1 MRIFKFFLFNLLVSV
16 NSFYSQILYS
26 SYNKDIPIKSSLIK
40 NNYNHNRQ
48 TKMVYDNFKNHN
60 EKVNFLPSF
69 QTDIII
75 NNWINYINNLDEE
88 NDIPKFIKN
97 SIHDLKFFISINRD
111 QNNKVLI
118 AWCPIRDNDNYV
130 SYIIAGKV
138 INRIIYI
145 ERIAQNPIFVDLNL
159 RSQNL
164 VDDLEKSI
172 ISNDNIAGFDYE
184 KLHEYDNRYY
194 LSWNI

>member
-1 MRIFKFFLFNLLVSV
+1 MRIFKFLLINFLVSV
-16 NSFYSQILYS
+16 NSFYSQILYTS
-26 SYNKDIPIKSSLIK
+26 KSSLK
-40 NNYNHNRQ
+40 RHYYNHIHQ
-48 TKMVYDNFKNHN
+48 PKMSYDNFKNYN

-75 NNWINYINNLDEE
+75 NNWINYINNLDDE
-88 NDIPKFIKN
+88 NDIPKFIKK

-118 AWCPIRDNDNYV
+118 AWCPLRDNDNYI

-138 INRIIYI
+138 INKIIYI

-164 VDDLEKSI
+164 VDDLEKSV
-172 ISNDNIAGFDYE
+172 ISNDNIDGFDYE
-184 KLHEYDNRYY
+184 KLHQYDNRYY
-194 LSWNI
+194 LSWNM